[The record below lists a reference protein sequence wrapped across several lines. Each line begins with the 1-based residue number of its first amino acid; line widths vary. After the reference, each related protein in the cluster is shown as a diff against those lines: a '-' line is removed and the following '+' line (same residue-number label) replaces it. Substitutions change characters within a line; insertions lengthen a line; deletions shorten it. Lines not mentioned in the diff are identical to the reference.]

1 MGVKQDT
8 ALFWYKLA
16 KSLTILSLVAVITM
30 GFGSFMFPGTYIKRG
45 QPCNSFILYDIT
57 LGRFL
62 WSSKYNYDPKL
73 YYQHDTVLRNS
84 SCMLDVDTLI
94 PPTADGS
101 YTPPPP
107 DASLLDAV
115 HKASGYDYNQYCDNW
130 HANHGFHDD
139 TETYKDE
146 CGTWH
151 SSYMSLHQQRIQQ
164 YLRFQDGELDVL
176 EKEHPGYVSYVCH
189 EDPLHRGSR
198 GCGGLADRMN
208 GECIL
213 HPAGCHTEPCKF
225 RHGIHVL
232 LCTNDGPGLFCKLGT
247 RQPNGT

>member
-30 GFGSFMFPGTYIKRG
+30 GFGSFMFPGKYILAAL
-45 QPCNSFILYDIT
+45 FILILYNA

-73 YYQHDTVLRNS
+73 YYQHETVLRNS
-84 SCMLDVDTLI
+84 SCTLDVDTLI

-101 YTPPPP
+101 YTPPAP

-115 HKASGYDYNQYCDNW
+115 HKASGYDYNQYCDSW
-130 HANHGFHDD
+130 HVDHGFHDD
-139 TETYKDE
+139 TDTYKDE
-146 CGTWH
+146 CGAWH
-151 SSYMSLHQQRIQQ
+151 DDYMTLHRQRIQQ

-176 EKEHPGYVSYVCH
+176 ENEHPGYVSYVCR

-208 GECIL
+208 GKQDT
-213 HPAGCHTEPCKF
+213 HSCK
-225 RHGIHVL
+225 VL
-232 LCTNDGPGLFCKLGT
+232 SY
-247 RQPNGT
+247 

>member
-1 MGVKQDT
+1 
-8 ALFWYKLA
+8 
-16 KSLTILSLVAVITM
+16 
-30 GFGSFMFPGTYIKRG
+30 
-45 QPCNSFILYDIT
+45 
-57 LGRFL
+57 
-62 WSSKYNYDPKL
+62 
-73 YYQHDTVLRNS
+73 
-84 SCMLDVDTLI
+84 MLDVDTLI

-115 HKASGYDYNQYCDNW
+115 QKASGYDYNQYCDGW

-151 SSYMSLHQQRIQQ
+151 SNYMNLHQQRIQQ

-189 EDPLHRGSR
+189 EDPLNRGSR

-208 GECIL
+208 GEYTSKAA
-213 HPAGCHTEPCKF
+213 AGCHTKPCNF

-247 RQPNGT
+247 RQSNGP